1 MRRFQMCL
9 FSFLFLLS
17 LGPASCDAAAA
28 KAKITH
34 KRADFTVEQHAKM
47 MENARKLCRKRY
59 GATATVY
66 KVDYYKW
73 RVICIDY

>member
-1 MRRFQMCL
+1 MRRFNLCF

-17 LGPASCDAAAA
+17 LGPASYDAAAA
-28 KAKITH
+28 KGKITH
-34 KRADFTVEQHAKM
+34 KRSDFTSEQRAKM
-47 MENARKLCRKRY
+47 MENARKVCRKRY

>member
-1 MRRFQMCL
+1 MHRFSLGL
-9 FSFLFLLS
+9 FSFFLFLT
-17 LGPASCDAAAA
+17 LGPVHYNTAAA
-28 KAKITH
+28 KGKITH
-34 KRADFTVEQHAKM
+34 KRADFTVEQRAKM
-47 MENARKLCRKRY
+47 MENARKLCRKRF